1 MELPI
6 HIGSDDQAKDPSR
19 KGCSRDFAVVVA
31 QTSAAIGVFA
41 ILSTY
46 SIK

>member
-1 MELPI
+1 LI
-6 HIGSDDQAKDPSR
+6 HIGSDAQAKDPAWSNT
-19 KGCSRDFAVVVA
+19 SRDFAAVLA
-31 QTSAAIGVFA
+31 QTAPHPRVFG

>member
-6 HIGSDDQAKDPSR
+6 HIGSDGQAKGPLR
-19 KGCSRDFAVVVA
+19 NGRSRDFAVVVA
-31 QTSAAIGVFA
+31 QTAAATGVFG